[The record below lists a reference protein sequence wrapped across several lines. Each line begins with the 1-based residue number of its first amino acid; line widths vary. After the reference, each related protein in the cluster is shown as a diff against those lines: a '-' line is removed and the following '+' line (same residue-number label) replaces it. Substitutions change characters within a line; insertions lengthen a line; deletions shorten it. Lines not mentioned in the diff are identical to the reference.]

1 MAEQLS
7 ADIVVIG
14 SGICGSLAALK
25 LLRQGASVLILEAGP
40 IIDRGRIVAAF
51 RNSPRKSDWMSP
63 YTCTDWAP
71 HPVYKPTDNGYMV
84 QAGPYPYPAE
94 YIRGVGGTTWHWAA
108 QAWRA
113 VPSDFHIKTLYDVG
127 VDWPMTYDDLEPFY
141 QEAEEIWGVSGGNA
155 SRGDNTGSPRS
166 KPFPMEAVTEAYA
179 MRRVRE
185 RLAPTYAVVS
195 NTTARNSRSYD
206 GRPACCGNNSCQPI
220 CPIDAQYH
228 GGLAIQSAVDAGA
241 KLQHNAVVYR
251 IEHDDKGLIV
261 AVHYY
266 DPDKQTHRVTGKTF
280 ILAANGIESPKL
292 LLLSASDK
300 YPNGLANSSGMVGRH
315 LMDHPS
321 TSLTFDA
328 DEEMWLGRGPQSPC
342 SINTMRDGAFR
353 SQHAAYRL
361 DFTNISR
368 VNGTTDNLIAN
379 GVYGAE
385 FEKRLRHSAAFELN
399 VKDVLEVLPNPDNRI
414 TLSSKKDK
422 LGIPTPQAS
431 YSIDDYTRRGAQ
443 ASHKD
448 FARIAQ
454 LLGGTNLRFTAEGS
468 FANNQHITGT
478 MSMGNDPKTSVCD
491 SFGRTHDHENLF
503 ICSTGIMPTAAT
515 MNSTLTG
522 VALALRTAH
531 HILPDRVIARVSPT
545 GSSIEQVRG

>member
-1 MAEQLS
+1 MSDQLS

-25 LLRQGASVLILEAGP
+25 LVKQGVSVLILEAGGP
-40 IIDRGRIVAAF
+40 IERGRIVAAF
-51 RNSPRKSDWMSP
+51 RNSTRKSDWMSP
-63 YTCTDWAP
+63 YTCSEWAP
-71 HPVYKPTDNGYMV
+71 HPVYKPVDNGYLV

-113 VPSDFHIKTLYDVG
+113 VPGDMRIHSLYGVG
-127 VDWPMTYDDLEPFY
+127 VDWPLTYEELDPFY
-141 QEAEEIWGVSGGNA
+141 QEAEEIWGVSGA
-155 SRGDNTGSPRS
+155 ENTGSPRS
-166 KPFPMEAVTEAYA
+166 KPFPMEPVTEPYA
-179 MRRVRE
+179 MRRIRE
-185 RLAPTYAVVS
+185 RLAPSYAVVG

-228 GGLAIQSAVDAGA
+228 GGIAIQSAVDAGV
-241 KLQHNAVVYR
+241 KMQINAVVYR
-251 IEHDDKGLIV
+251 IEHDDSGKIV
-261 AVHYY
+261 AVHYF
-266 DPDKQTHRVTGKTF
+266 DPDKKSHRVTGKTF

-300 YPNGLANSSGMVGRH
+300 YPNGLANSSGMVGRN

-321 TSLTFDA
+321 TSVTFDA
-328 DEEMWLGRGPQSPC
+328 DEELWLGRGPQSPS

-353 SQHAAYRL
+353 KEHAPYRL

-368 VNGTTDNLIAN
+368 VNSATDSLIAN
-379 GVYGAE
+379 GVYGPE
-385 FEKRLRHSAAFELN
+385 FEKQLRHRAAFEMSL
-399 VKDVLEVLPNPDNRI
+399 KDVLEVLPNPENRI
-414 TLSSKKDK
+414 TLSSQKDA
-422 LGIPTPQAS
+422 LGIPKPQAH
-431 YSIDDYTRRGAQ
+431 YAIDDYTRRGAQ

-448 FARIAQ
+448 FARIVE
-454 LLGGTNLRFTAEGS
+454 LMGGTNVRYSAEGN

-478 MSMGNDPKTSVCD
+478 MRMGNDPKTSVCD

-503 ICSTGIMPTAAT
+503 ICSTGVMPTAAT

-531 HILPDRVIARVSPT
+531 HILPDRIIARVSPF
-545 GSSIEQVRG
+545 GSSIEHVRG